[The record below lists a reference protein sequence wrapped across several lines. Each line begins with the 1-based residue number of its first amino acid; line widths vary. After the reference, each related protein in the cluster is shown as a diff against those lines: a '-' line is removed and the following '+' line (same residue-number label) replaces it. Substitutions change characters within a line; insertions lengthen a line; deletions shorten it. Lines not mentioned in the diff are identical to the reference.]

1 MKGFS
6 KYAMNYISCIY
17 IITIQTNNNIFKLDV
32 IVIRSIYCRY
42 LTRYL
47 TLQIAV
53 PACAK

>member
-42 LTRYL
+42 LT